1 MDLITV
7 ESEDWIFEVTK
18 NEYKKMKKVCKK
30 NNISIDY
37 FMYEFHLEE
46 STDHDWLSRFRSGW
60 RLSHWENHHRRKFA
74 SCYPSFRKHVFQRSK
89 RLRSWVILS
98 LS

>member
-18 NEYKKMKKVCKK
+18 NEYKYMKKVCKK

-46 STDHDWLSRFRSGW
+46 QFDD
-60 RLSHWENHHRRKFA
+60 
-74 SCYPSFRKHVFQRSK
+74 
-89 RLRSWVILS
+89 
-98 LS
+98 

>member
-18 NEYKKMKKVCKK
+18 NEYKYMKKVCKK

-37 FMYEFHLEE
+37 FMYEFHLEGQF
-46 STDHDWLSRFRSGW
+46 DD
-60 RLSHWENHHRRKFA
+60 
-74 SCYPSFRKHVFQRSK
+74 
-89 RLRSWVILS
+89 
-98 LS
+98 

>member
-46 STDHDWLSRFRSGW
+46 STDHD
-60 RLSHWENHHRRKFA
+60 
-74 SCYPSFRKHVFQRSK
+74 
-89 RLRSWVILS
+89 
-98 LS
+98 